1 MTLIIIIVMLNYKI
15 FVIKL
20 IVSFFFNGKINSIVS
35 LKKREVGGGPWILDG
50 ERGERKERK

>member
-1 MTLIIIIVMLNYKI
+1 MTPIIFIVMLNYKI

-50 ERGERKERK
+50 ERGERK